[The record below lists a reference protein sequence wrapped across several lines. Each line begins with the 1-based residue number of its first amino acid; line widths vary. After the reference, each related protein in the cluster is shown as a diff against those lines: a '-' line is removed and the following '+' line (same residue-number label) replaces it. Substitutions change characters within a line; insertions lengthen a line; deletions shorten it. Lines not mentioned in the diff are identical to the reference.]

1 LPRQEETQK
10 ALEAFLVC
18 FVKTFK
24 NWVPTEPP
32 HAAGTGLVHI
42 GEIEGSS
49 SEFSEPVVSVNEGTV
64 LGCTQGHPTKII
76 VGLVEEL
83 KGVIRSFTALHAN
96 PDGSSDV
103 WLDPS
108 NMQATLHLL
117 EVLNILTHSFHN
129 RRIFSFLGGLQS
141 LMGVMKAAVVEL
153 KGIASVVISE
163 STTPASALTQLDFLQ
178 GLLTH
183 VVSIVANY
191 NDAQEIAGKIGV
203 PVAGLQQNISQRT
216 MWAIGNSTV
225 KYGPM
230 PSKSRQTI
238 QRHTAVADGT
248 LGSSPDSS
256 VSDMPGIPKGSVPL
270 LEIGG
275 LNWFVGM
282 DNFLL
287 DDMFCIQTV
296 CFR

>member
-1 LPRQEETQK
+1 M
-10 ALEAFLVC
+10 
-18 FVKTFK
+18 
-24 NWVPTEPP
+24 
-32 HAAGTGLVHI
+32 GG
-42 GEIEGSS
+42 
-49 SEFSEPVVSVNEGTV
+49 VS
-64 LGCTQGHPTKII
+64 
-76 VGLVEEL
+76 
-83 KGVIRSFTALHAN
+83 A
-96 PDGSSDV
+96 
-103 WLDPS
+103 
-108 NMQATLHLL
+108 
-117 EVLNILTHSFHN
+117 
-129 RRIFSFLGGLQS
+129 
-141 LMGVMKAAVVEL
+141 AAVVEL

-287 DDMFCIQTV
+287 DDMFCIRQFV
-296 CFR
+296 SGNCINLQKDRFDFE